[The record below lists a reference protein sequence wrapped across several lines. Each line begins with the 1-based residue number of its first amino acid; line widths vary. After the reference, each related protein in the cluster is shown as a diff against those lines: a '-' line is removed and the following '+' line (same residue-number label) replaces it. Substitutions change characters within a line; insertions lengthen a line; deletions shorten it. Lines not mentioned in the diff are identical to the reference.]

1 MSSGALSPAP
11 GHTLLQSRTGHV
23 SWATEDGV
31 YLMGG
36 EIGKKTTELLKE
48 DGSVEDGFSLKY
60 DTW

>member
-36 EIGKKTTELLKE
+36 GYSKRTTELVKA
-48 DGSVEDGFSLKY
+48 DRSVEDGFSLKY